1 MACILVPQHKDVW
14 KCMLAVT
21 ILFTVSSCADKTL
34 DIVANPSN
42 VMDSNK
48 LQVELG
54 VGLKLLQSN
63 MTLFV
68 HPGNHVVPNFTFIQ
82 DLTGVTIQGLGPARN
97 ININCPPTIGLAFFN
112 VSNFQIRNVTISG
125 CGLSDHHWDQ
135 INETLHD
142 TFNMSIKIPRVVK
155 VGILLAACRDV
166 TLANLVVKETRGI
179 GLLAISLLGAA
190 RLQNVHFEN
199 NTSPRCSP
207 TVDNFINHDYHSWI
221 GGGAYFLYQ
230 DFKDPL
236 ETENHLLTIT
246 GSQFTNNRDCSIT
259 ILVENYIERSA
270 GLADLSYE
278 IGAGGGL
285 SVMMSQLKYTV
296 SMNVINSEFRE
307 NLARSG
313 GGVHV
318 GLFSG
323 TPPPTNILLQG
334 CNFVRNG
341 RDEMVSIGGGLL
353 INIDLVHPSELQ
365 NEHNIEDVEE
375 NVSINILDSMF
386 TDNNANMGGGAA
398 IISNHAEQHAF
409 DSSYQARFYKCVFQR
424 NHAFGGAA
432 LLVYEKKD
440 SGFANGLQLYI
451 AESMFERNAFDLKN
465 NINIEVGGILDF
477 GAVHVRNINLTLSG
491 KNRFFR
497 NSATGLAA
505 MSSLINVRGN
515 LRFTRNRAGLGGA
528 MKLVENSLLI
538 PKQNANIVFE
548 GNRAD
553 LLGGAIYV
561 LMHPT
566 NFTFIPDDCFLY
578 FNEPGYTLCRNDANC
593 LPDNVSIIFRSNKAM
608 QGGAVFGTALET
620 CPWLAHFKEDTTYR
634 YNHNQSVYENLNR
647 SGRVFSFDQA
657 PIHPRLVSTET
668 ARLRVEKDLQISV
681 MPGEQF
687 HIDISALDVFNRPV
701 PEVITSAVVGEDR
714 DDNSTSVIGD
724 FGFFTIEHTTFE
736 AAPIAVY
743 TEENKNITVRLTTV
757 DFQAE
762 VLLKVMITGCI
773 LGFVHSELECVCDE
787 RLASHSV
794 SCDTTTH
801 FTVDQNIWLGPIHES
816 TNATNNDLTVASC
829 VLNYCK
835 TDATNV
841 RSGEWESQCADGFH
855 RSGLLCGRCKDGYS
869 IQLGTNICAKCT
881 NWYLFLLVLFIAL
894 GFFVVFV
901 VTLLQVSV
909 AEGFFVSILFYSNI
923 ITLYSVYFDK
933 TYKVTGIYFITS
945 FLTFNFG
952 IESCFYDGMDSLA
965 LISLQLAF
973 VGYISLLT
981 IILIVSAKYLNLP
994 KWLYNLNQKYSP
1006 SKRIATFTTM
1016 SYVSIVQA
1024 SFGILSFTVVK
1035 TFDDEMHVRWYI
1047 DPTVPYFQGFHALL
1061 GIVALILVFL
1071 FVLPLPIFLTFFSR
1085 AIYRWRYF
1093 NKLKPMYDA
1102 LYAPFKLQYR
1112 PWLGFQLIMRI
1123 VLFIFAYFVPT
1134 PHQIFSLGV
1143 CLVVYFYVHTIC
1155 QPYISKWANI
1165 VESTLTGIAILYVVI
1180 TLYFGNLSSIGD
1192 WAVFL
1197 SVVTLANV
1205 SYCIF
1210 IVAFIVFTIHRNPKF
1225 SKRAR
1230 EIVCNIFKRDKNVEP
1245 IQPEIKVTDSI
1256 GNQVAHEINDVDKN
1270 RNISTASIDNL
1281 NVNISEQER
1290 NLEVSFTEYREPL
1303 LDEGELDVK
1312 TAYNVVISQRR
1323 SSSPMAPTLSETNI

>member
-1 MACILVPQHKDVW
+1 MACILVPQLKDVR
-14 KCMLAVT
+14 KYVLAMTVL
-21 ILFTVSSCADKTL
+21 ITVSSCEEKIL
-34 DIVANPSN
+34 DIVSNPSN
-42 VMDSNK
+42 VMDSDK

-54 VGLKLLQSN
+54 AGLKLLQSN

-82 DLTGVTIQGLGPARN
+82 DLTGVTIQGLGSARS
-97 ININCPPTIGLAFFN
+97 INIKCPPTVGLAFFN
-112 VSNFQIRNVTISG
+112 VSNFHIRNVTISG

-135 INETLHD
+135 INETLD
-142 TFNMSIKIPRVVK
+142 DAFYMSLKIPRVVR
-155 VGILLAACRDV
+155 VGVLLAACRDV
-166 TLANLVVKETRGI
+166 TLANLVVRETRGI
-179 GLLAISLLGAA
+179 GLLAISLLGSAW
-190 RLQNVHFEN
+190 LQNVHFEN

-207 TVDNFINHDYHSWI
+207 TFDNVNKDYHSWI

-259 ILVENYIERSA
+259 ILLENYIERSA
-270 GLADLSYE
+270 GLAELGYE

-285 SVMMSQLKYTV
+285 SVMMAQLKYTV

-307 NLARSG
+307 NVARSG

-323 TPPPTNILLQG
+323 TPPPTTILLQG
-334 CNFVRNG
+334 CNFIRNG
-341 RDEMVSIGGGLL
+341 RDEMASIGGGLL

-386 TDNNANMGGGAA
+386 TENNANTGGGAA

-409 DSSYQARFYKCVFQR
+409 DSSYQARFQKCVFQR
-424 NHAFGGAA
+424 NRGFGGAA

-440 SGFANGLQLYI
+440 SGFDNGLQLYI

-465 NINIEVGGILDF
+465 NIEVGNILDF
-477 GAVHVRNINLTLSG
+477 GVVHVRNINLTLSG
-491 KNRFFR
+491 SNSFFR

-515 LRFTRNRAGLGGA
+515 LRFTRNQAGIGGA
-528 MKLVENSLLI
+528 MKLFANSLLI
-538 PKQNANIVFE
+538 PKQNTNIVFE

-553 LLGGAIYV
+553 LLGGAIYI

-578 FNEPGYTLCRNDANC
+578 FNEPGYILCRNDANC

-608 QGGAVFGTALET
+608 VGGAVFGSALET
-620 CPWLAHFKEDTTYR
+620 CPWLAHFKADTTYR
-634 YNHNQSVYENLNR
+634 YNRNHSVYENLHR
-647 SGRVFSFDQA
+647 SGRVFSFDQV
-657 PIHPRLVSTET
+657 PNNPRLVSTET

-687 HIDISALDVFNRPV
+687 HVDISALDAFNKLI
-701 PEVITSAVVGEDR
+701 PEVITSAVVGEER

-724 FGFFTIEHTTFE
+724 FGFFTTQASSFE
-736 AAPIAVY
+736 VAPIAVY
-743 TEENKNITVRLTTV
+743 SEENKNITVRLTTV
-757 DFQAE
+757 DFQTE
-762 VLLKVMITGCI
+762 VLLKVTLTGCN

-801 FTVDQNIWLGPIHES
+801 FTVDQGLWLGPIHES
-816 TNATNNDLTVASC
+816 TNASNNDLTVASC

-841 RSGEWESQCADGFH
+841 RSGEWESQCAEGFH
-855 RSGLLCGRCKDGYS
+855 RSGLLCGRCEDGYS

-881 NWYLFLLVLFIAL
+881 NWYLFLLILFVVL
-894 GFFVVFV
+894 GFLVVYV
-901 VTLLQVSV
+901 VSLLQVSV

-923 ITLYSVYFDK
+923 ITLYSVYFDE
-933 TYKVTGIYFITS
+933 TYRVTGIYFLTS

-973 VGYISLLT
+973 VGYISILT
-981 IILIVSAKYLNLP
+981 IIQIVIAKYVNLP
-994 KWLYNLNQKYSP
+994 KWLYNQHQRYSP
-1006 SKRIATFTTM
+1006 SKRLATLITM

-1035 TFDDEMHVRWYI
+1035 TFDGEMHVRWYI
-1047 DPTVPYFQGFHALL
+1047 DPTVPYFQGLHVLL

-1071 FVLPLPIFLTFFSR
+1071 FILPLPIFLTFFSR
-1085 AIYRWRYF
+1085 AIYRWRFF
-1093 NKLKPMYDA
+1093 NKLKPLYDA

-1112 PWLGFQLIMRI
+1112 PWLGIQLIMRI

-1143 CLVVYFYVHTIC
+1143 CLVIYFYMHTIC

-1165 VESTLTGIAILYVVI
+1165 MERTLTGIAILYVII
-1180 TLYFGNLSSIGD
+1180 TLYFGNLSTVKD
-1192 WAVFL
+1192 WAVIL
-1197 SVVTLANV
+1197 SVTTLATI

-1210 IVAFIVFTIHRNPKF
+1210 IAAFVVYTIHRNPKF
-1225 SKRAR
+1225 FKRVR
-1230 EIVCNIFKRDKNVEP
+1230 EIVCNIFKKDKNVEP
-1245 IQPEIKVTDSI
+1245 SNTIQPEIKVTDSV
-1256 GNQVAHEINDVDKN
+1256 GNEVAHQINDVDKN
-1270 RNISTASIDNL
+1270 RKISTASIENL
-1281 NVNISEQER
+1281 SVNISEQER

-1303 LDEGELDVK
+1303 LDEGELDVMM
-1312 TAYNVVISQRR
+1312 AYNVVISQRR
-1323 SSSPMAPTLSETNI
+1323 SSSPMAPTISETTI